1 MNLPV
6 LLTEAAA
13 IGVLT
18 VVLGYL
24 VVFCMDKLRL
34 PLSKEY
40 SMAVGFFVLGAT
52 IHLFCEFTGV
62 NRWYC
67 KNGHACK
74 R

>member
-1 MNLPV
+1 MNLV
-6 LLTEAAA
+6 TLLTEAGA

-24 VVFCMDKLRL
+24 IIFLMDALKYKMGRNLPMYVVL
-34 PLSKEY
+34 
-40 SMAVGFFVLGAT
+40 FVLGAT

-74 R
+74 K